1 MIVSN
6 KISEIMLID
15 DDVPTNYL
23 SNLIIEDKNCCETVS
38 TFNMATE
45 AINALKE
52 NQSNNQKLP
61 DIILLDLNM
70 PRMNGWEFMEAF
82 NQFSFEKQMPK
93 VYILTTS
100 MNPDDK
106 TKALKT
112 SSVAGFRKKPLDED
126 MLDEIIA
133 EFEGE

>member
-1 MIVSN
+1 
-6 KISEIMLID
+6 MLID

-23 SNLIIEDKNCCETVS
+23 SNIIIKDKDCCDTIS
-38 TFNMATE
+38 TFSMATE
-45 AINALKE
+45 AIDDLKKRLSSH
-52 NQSNNQKLP
+52 QRLP

-106 TKALKT
+106 IRALNT
-112 SSVAGFRKKPLDED
+112 SSVSGFHKKALNEDILDK
-126 MLDEIIA
+126 IIA
-133 EFEGE
+133 DIESA